1 MTAQEAIEILKT
13 ERNHMIPTL
22 LPERI
27 EAMDMAIST
36 LEKQEETVSRKVY
49 EQISWERDIAVM
61 QLKDLGYGLGEKI
74 RTDGDT
80 ISRQA
85 AIDALEKIPV
95 REFKKTDGLLDAL
108 VSIGQVYRA
117 LKQLSSAQ
125 TEPCGQVTGKLEP
138 CPFCGNE
145 PTISCFKGKDGWRD
159 RYAVICRYD
168 EGGCGA
174 ESGLYHYEAEALE
187 AWNRRVGE
195 TDVTV

>member
-1 MTAQEAIEILKT
+1 MEHKRKIFVAMQKGEPMDLIE
-13 ERNHMIPTL
+13 
-22 LPERI
+22 
-27 EAMDMAIST
+27 
-36 LEKQEETVSRKVY
+36 
-49 EQISWERDIAVM
+49 
-61 QLKDLGYGLGEKI
+61 
-74 RTDGDT
+74 
-80 ISRQA
+80 RQA
-85 AIDALEKIPV
+85 AIDALCSECQGRCIPCKNYPCSEV
-95 REFKKTDGLLDAL
+95 KSINAL
-108 VSIGQVYRA
+108 P
-117 LKQLSSAQ
+117 SAQ
-125 TEPCGQVTGKLEP
+125 TEPCRQVAGKLEP